1 MHFRESGNKRQEA
14 VSVRKRRGNSKGC
27 FCNFSIQLF
36 GEEVKDENESRVSL
50 FYMWSSLV
58 RTISKLKLK
67 TAVCVHLCWKAQQLN
82 VMLDFLKC
90 FFNFL
95 CIRESIKK
103 RVAWKCEAVQL
114 FSTLIIIRN
123 VSWAAYYYDFWRSCD
138 TEDWS
143 NDAENTALI
152 TEINYFFMCIRIEN
166 CYFKL

>member
-50 FYMWSSLV
+50 SYMWSSLV
-58 RTISKLKLK
+58 RNISKLKLK

-82 VMLDFLKC
+82 VMLG
-90 FFNFL
+90 FFNVFL
-95 CIRESIKK
+95 TFSASESLLKN
-103 RVAWKCEAVQL
+103 RLHEHEAAQL

-152 TEINYFFMCIRIEN
+152 TEINYYFMCIRIEN